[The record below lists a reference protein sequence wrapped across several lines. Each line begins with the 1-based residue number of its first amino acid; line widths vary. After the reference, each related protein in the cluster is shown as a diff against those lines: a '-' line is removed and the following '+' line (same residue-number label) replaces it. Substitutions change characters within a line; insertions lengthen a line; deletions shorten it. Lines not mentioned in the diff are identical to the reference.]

1 MSETRAWSGC
11 CLAIRSHSTP
21 LRVNFAFLISV
32 LHISPMIGAVL
43 LIVGQNGF
51 SDHGVHGHP
60 KIKSVS

>member
-1 MSETRAWSGC
+1 
-11 CLAIRSHSTP
+11 
-21 LRVNFAFLISV
+21 
-32 LHISPMIGAVL
+32 MIGAVL